1 MSPRTIRRLVLAV
14 FVSGVAGMIVG
25 SILDNNGVAITFG
38 LLTATAAVGLIL
50 VTAVA
55 PPEAFKRSG
64 GDGFDGD
71 AARTGA
77 DAVAEP
83 DAGADAA
90 GALVEEQVDLLVAA
104 GADEAGVRE
113 LVRRSIA
120 YGRRSGRREP
130 RR

>member
-55 PPEAFKRSG
+55 PPEAFKRTG

-71 AARTGA
+71 AART

-130 RR
+130 KR